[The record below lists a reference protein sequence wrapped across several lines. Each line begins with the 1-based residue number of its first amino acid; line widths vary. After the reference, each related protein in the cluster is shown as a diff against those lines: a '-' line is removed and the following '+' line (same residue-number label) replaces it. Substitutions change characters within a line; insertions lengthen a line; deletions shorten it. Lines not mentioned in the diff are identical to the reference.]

1 MTSMEPV
8 RIYKNEKFY
17 CGRESLDDAQWE
29 LECLARVYRKNG
41 GIVIEHN
48 HSFLIVTDENGE
60 NETIFTIKI

>member
-1 MTSMEPV
+1 MEPV

-29 LECLARVYRKNG
+29 LECIARSWRKNG

-48 HSFLIVTDENGE
+48 DSFLIVCEEKGE
-60 NETIFTIKI
+60 NETIFTIKQ

>member
-1 MTSMEPV
+1 MEPV

-29 LECLARVYRKNG
+29 LECIARSWRKNG

-48 HSFLIVTDENGE
+48 DLFLIVTEENAE
-60 NETIFTIKI
+60 KETIFTIKQ